1 MKENYEFDWVVDD
14 YGQDT
19 VSSQWVLTEE
29 QKEDG
34 SRILKG
40 CLVAGIF
47 EKKSMKE
54 GTNGPLCS
62 SHVLQMIFVSAS
74 IFA

>member
-1 MKENYEFDWVVDD
+1 MKENHEFDWVVDD

-47 EKKSMKE
+47 EEKSTKE

-62 SHVLQMIFVSAS
+62 SHVLKMIFVSAS